1 MKNRKIYLYKEVYD
15 NLKERESHIEEGI
28 ENDPLLSNTFNKDFN
43 RNVFKSITRFIEFLK
58 TSEDNELEEYLNKS
72 SEIVDESSTYQGL
85 YSYNVE
91 NLYSMYFIQS
101 KRLFSSLEYK
111 VLYITKYNN
120 KPDFKDIKKL
130 IDECHEWKREYVLNH
145 TQDEI
150 AHETGYN
157 VVLGA
162 AGTGKTDVAM
172 YSYINNINLD
182 KSDSKELSFITYSS
196 RLAKYVNDELEVLLS
211 DMHIKTK
218 TNVFT
223 VSEFFEKVLANA
235 NIAIDGYNLVAS
247 SYTKGKKVTNDD
259 ALINN
264 IVTINTFSNWI
275 NSGAKELSKKT
286 LESLNKIIDN
296 KSINYVYQFYRG
308 IFKGKVINKV
318 SENET
323 LEYLDSIYQLGFQKT
338 KLLIS
343 LLDDYVEYTNEPS
356 EETFSQW
363 YKESSHKL
371 TNSFKQLASLSE
383 EANLFEAFNKYY
395 DFANP
400 VNEAKPYIDNY
411 LLFKREASLI
421 EGYRGEI
428 REDFEDE
435 MSVLYD
441 TFISFE
447 KYNKDNNILSDNDLA
462 YLVCINID
470 KIIES
475 GIYQNIIIDEF
486 QDMTER
492 EIHALIRLNYN
503 EDTHGVIHMFGD
515 FEQTINPTFI
525 QYENIETLFMLNGIE
540 DYKKQMLSSTYR
552 YSSSL
557 CKELEA
563 LRQKGKEL
571 FGLEDLSNYVP
582 LTSNKTYQF
591 ETNGNLVLDDGISC
605 SMLEEI
611 TSAKKDNI
619 MYVVANKEE
628 KQQFINKYKVKEDSV
643 YTVFEAKGMEEE
655 FVVVYHIATTN
666 SDVFEH
672 IFSNNVSYSRAS
684 RVFYNQLYVG
694 ITRCKTNFIQI
705 EDSNKLGVNTIDAL
719 KELILPLKK
728 ENVNLFL
735 EEMLSDKI
743 NYYFRA
749 LESFRSL
756 DFEGAKENLTFYTG
770 LDHYNLKDILKGIDL
785 YNESRDDSKLI
796 LYANKLKNLD
806 RLDLVRI
813 IYIVIDK
820 QELIKIIDLKEKNSL
835 LSDSEISN
843 IIKNYN
849 KYLDNIDINE
859 FEKQGYFERKKKA
872 LEDKINSLKIEVI
885 R

>member
-15 NLKERESHIEEGI
+15 NLRQRETHIEEGI
-28 ENDPLLSNTFNKDFN
+28 EDDPLLSNTFNKEFS

-58 TSEDNELEEYLNKS
+58 TSEDNELEDYLNKS
-72 SEIVDESSTYQGL
+72 SEIKDESNTYQGL
-85 YSYNVE
+85 YSYNVKD
-91 NLYSMYFIQS
+91 LYSLYFVES
-101 KRLFSSLEYK
+101 KRLFSNIEFKIISL
-111 VLYITKYNN
+111 TRYNELPGLSN
-120 KPDFKDIKKL
+120 IKKL
-130 IDECHEWKREYVLNH
+130 LDECHEWKREYVLNK

-150 AHETGYN
+150 AHEKGYN

-182 KSDSKELSFITYSS
+182 KSDSKELSFITYSKP
-196 RLAKYVNDELEVLLS
+196 LAKYVKDELDIILS

-218 TNVFT
+218 PFVFT
-223 VSEFFEKVLANA
+223 VSEFFESVLASHS
-235 NIAIDGYNLVAS
+235 IEIEGYNLVGT
-247 SYTKGKKVTNDD
+247 SYTKGKKLTLEDS
-259 ALINN
+259 LINN
-264 IVTINTFSNWI
+264 LVSIDTFSNWI
-275 NSGAKELSKKT
+275 NNNALGLSKT
-286 LESLNKIIDN
+286 ILESLNKIID
-296 KSINYVYQFYRG
+296 KKGINYVYQFYRG

-323 LEYLDSIYQLGFQKT
+323 LEYLDSLYNLGYQKT

-343 LLDDYVEYTNEPS
+343 LLDDYADFVDEPS
-356 EETFSQW
+356 KESFNEW
-363 YKESSHKL
+363 YKVSVKKL
-371 TNSFKQLASLSE
+371 SNSFKQLSTIGE
-383 EANLFEAFNKYY
+383 EDNLFNAFNKYF

-411 LLFKREASLI
+411 LLFKREASII
-421 EGYRGEI
+421 ESYRGDVKEEFI
-428 REDFEDE
+428 EETKT
-435 MSVLYD
+435 LYE
-441 TFISFE
+441 TFVSFE
-447 KYNKDNNILSDNDLA
+447 KYCKENNLLTDNDLA

-470 KIIES
+470 KITYS
-475 GIYQNIIIDEF
+475 GIYKNIIVDEF

-492 EIHALIRLNYN
+492 EIHALIRLNYSQDSN
-503 EDTHGVIHMFGD
+503 GVIHMFGD

-563 LRQKGKEL
+563 LRKKGKEL

-591 ETNGNLVLDDGISC
+591 ETNGNLILDNSIGMK
-605 SMLEEI
+605 MLNEI
-611 TSAKKDNI
+611 TKSKKDNI
-619 MYVVANKEE
+619 MYVVANNNE
-628 KQQFINKYKVKEDSV
+628 KQQFISKYKVKEDSV

-655 FVVVYHIATTN
+655 FVVVYHIATANTQ
-666 SDVFEH
+666 VFEN
-672 IFSNNVSYSRAS
+672 IFSQNVSYSTAS

-705 EDSNKLGVNTIDAL
+705 EDKALLGNNTINTL
-719 KELILPLKK
+719 KELILPLKN
-728 ENVNLFL
+728 ENVDLFL

-749 LESFRSL
+749 LESFRAL

-770 LDHYNLKDILKGIDL
+770 LDHYNLKNILEGLDI
-785 YNESRDDSKLI
+785 YNKTSDDTVLVEY
-796 LYANKLKNLD
+796 LTKLKKVD

-820 QELIKIIDLKEKNSL
+820 QELIKIIDLKENRL
-835 LSDSEISN
+835 ELSDEEISN
-843 IIKNYN
+843 IIKNYS
-849 KYLDNIDINE
+849 KYLDDSDIKE
-859 FEKQGYFERKKKA
+859 FESIGYFERKKNT
-872 LEDKINSLKIEVI
+872 LLDKINNLHIEVI
-885 R
+885 K